1 MAVLRRLRGVLN
13 ELFLER
19 GQADEVLMDNN
30 TVFWSRVLKNMQV
43 ERQHCMIKVLT
54 EGAHVPPM
62 EAFFGMSQRSGQVK
76 RTVPQKAVL

>member
-43 ERQHCMIKVLT
+43 EC
-54 EGAHVPPM
+54 
-62 EAFFGMSQRSGQVK
+62 
-76 RTVPQKAVL
+76 

>member
-1 MAVLRRLRGVLN
+1 
-13 ELFLER
+13 
-19 GQADEVLMDNN
+19 
-30 TVFWSRVLKNMQV
+30 
-43 ERQHCMIKVLT
+43 MIKVLT